1 MSEFN
6 MNENNEGRIIPF
18 IDEHGNKVEFEMI
31 DAFKMED
38 AEYVALLD
46 ANDDGDDT
54 DVFIMRIEHEGD
66 EDVLVYIED
75 DDELDRAFET
85 FKDRMGDD
93 YDFLD

>member
-6 MNENNEGRIIPF
+6 MENNEGRIIPF
-18 IDEHGNKVEFEMI
+18 IDENGNKVEFEMI

-38 AEYVALLD
+38 NEYVALLD
-46 ANDDGDDT
+46 ANDTNDDT
-54 DVFIMRIEHEGD
+54 EVYIMRIEKDGD

-75 DDELDRAFET
+75 DDELDSAFET
-85 FKDRMGDD
+85 FKDRMGDE